1 MSTAPKP
8 MSKTE
13 VAETLR
19 RRILAMELKP
29 SQLLDEVALANAFG
43 ISRTP
48 MREVI
53 QRLAGE
59 GYLEIEANR
68 GAKVAPMDL
77 ATMRHFF
84 QAAPMIY
91 SAAARL
97 AAENATPA
105 QLDELRA
112 IQARI
117 RDAVERGDS
126 PAAAI
131 HNHAFHAFVG
141 EMAQSPYLLPSL
153 GRLLIDHTRL
163 SQRFYKPAD
172 AAETDSIRTA
182 VDQHDAM
189 ITAFAAHDAAAAVAL
204 TVEHWNLSRHRIEQ
218 FVTPDPLPFE
228 LEDLSHAV

>member
-1 MSTAPKP
+1 MKALTKH
-8 MSKTE
+8 E

-19 RRILAMELKP
+19 RRILSMELKP

-53 QRLAGE
+53 QRLSGE

-105 QLDELRA
+105 QIEELRA
-112 IQARI
+112 IQAKI
-117 RDAVERGDS
+117 RDAVERADS

-131 HNHAFHAFVG
+131 HNHAFHAYVG
-141 EMAQSPYLLPSL
+141 EIAQSPYLLPSL

-163 SQRFYKPAD
+163 SQRFYKPAG
-172 AAETDSIRTA
+172 AAESDSIKAA

-189 ITAFAAHDAAAAVAL
+189 IEAFEAHDAATAVAL
-204 TVEHWNLSRHRIEQ
+204 TVEHWNLSRDRIEQ

>member
-1 MSTAPKP
+1 MKP
-8 MSKTE
+8 ATKND
-13 VAETLR
+13 VAASLR
-19 RRILAMELKP
+19 QRILSMDLKP
-29 SQLLDEVALANAFG
+29 SQLLDEVALAGAFG

-59 GYLEIEANR
+59 GYLEMEANR

-91 SAAARL
+91 AATARL
-97 AAENATPA
+97 AAEQATAA

-112 IQARI
+112 IQGEI
-117 RDAVERGDS
+117 RAAVERGDS

-131 HNHAFHAFVG
+131 HNHAFHAYVG
-141 EMAQSPYLLPSL
+141 EMAQSPYLMPSL
-153 GRLLIDHTRL
+153 NRLLIDHTRL

-172 AAETDSIRTA
+172 ATESASIKAA
-182 VDQHDAM
+182 VDHHDAM
-189 ITAFAAHDAAAAVAL
+189 IEAFATHDAGTAVEL
-204 TVEHWNLSRHRIEQ
+204 TVEHWNLSRDRIEQ